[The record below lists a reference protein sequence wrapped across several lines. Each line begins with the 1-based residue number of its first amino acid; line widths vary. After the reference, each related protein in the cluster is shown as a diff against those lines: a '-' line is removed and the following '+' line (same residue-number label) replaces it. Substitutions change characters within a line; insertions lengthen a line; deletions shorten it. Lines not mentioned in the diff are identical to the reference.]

1 MFDDEAPQHPPR
13 EGRVVTTGVPR
24 LNGVLE
30 TALYVEDLPRSVAF
44 YQSLF
49 GFDAIHSA
57 ERLCALSVE
66 GRQVLLLFK
75 KGASADLPVSAHD
88 GSGQS
93 HLAFA
98 IDAAELDAWE
108 AWLIKRGIAIEEK
121 RTWDRGGISLYFR
134 DADGHL
140 LELATP
146 GIWSIY

>member
-1 MFDDEAPQHPPR
+1 MTA
-13 EGRVVTTGVPR
+13 GIPR

-30 TALYVEDLPRSVAF
+30 TALYVEELARSMAF

-49 GFDAIHSA
+49 GFEAILSA

-98 IDAAELDAWE
+98 IAATELDAWE
-108 AWLIKRGIAIEEK
+108 AWLVKNGVVIEEK
-121 RTWDRGGISLYFR
+121 RTWERGGISLYFR
-134 DADGHL
+134 DPDGHL